1 MTKRYGRNQ
10 KRAALKRIAE
20 LERAVDYSQKRIEE
34 LEFLGRHNADILEE
48 TAAVLGNH
56 FVTLPPA
63 TVEIQH
69 IDRLA
74 HGWRVP
80 VARNHR
86 PPRGYFEGELPS
98 SVFLEQVLPI
108 IRGGHIVDELRKR
121 VHFRIEYQEQNVG
134 YAIDDISL
142 RYLPDAKT
150 HIAKEMSR
158 FLMRNLGYMPA
169 EAAINER

>member
-1 MTKRYGRNQ
+1 MQT
-10 KRAALKRIAE
+10 
-20 LERAVDYSQKRIEE
+20 
-34 LEFLGRHNADILEE
+34 LEFLGRRNAEIVEE

-56 FVTLPPA
+56 FVTLPPSA
-63 TVEIQH
+63 VEIKH
-69 IDRLA
+69 LDSLNR
-74 HGWRVP
+74 GWRRAVE
-80 VARNHR
+80 RRHR
-86 PPRGYFEGELPS
+86 PPMGVLQNELPATA
-98 SVFLEQVLPI
+98 FLEQVLPI
-108 IRGGHIVDELRKR
+108 IHGGHIVDELRKR

-134 YAIDDISL
+134 YAIDDMSL